1 MVESSTRVERTLRLD
16 APLAEAWEMLLDVP
30 RWGML
35 FPHVDTIEPMGEG
48 QYLWRMEP
56 LGPPGRKVRVVYA
69 CRYDA
74 DEATRTLTPLASSG
88 AAASGRRTSAP
99 TSPAGTRA
107 RSASMTRP
115 PSCPE
120 APVTRYLSV
129 SDMGCSFRAALVYN
143 RDMVSDVD
151 RVLGAV
157 KEALYH
163 DQGTCR

>member
-74 DEATRTLTPLASSG
+74 DEATRTLTWTPVEGVGNAAFAG
-88 AAASGRRTSAP
+88 ACAIEPDGDAATVGHLQLDATLQIPVPGFLSAIVH
-99 TSPAGTRA
+99 PAVDLE
-107 RSASMTRP
+107 MTRLTAIFA
-115 PSCPE
+115 E
-120 APVTRYLSV
+120 RLTDL
-129 SDMGCSFRAALVYN
+129 MG
-143 RDMVSDVD
+143 
-151 RVLGAV
+151 
-157 KEALYH
+157 
-163 DQGTCR
+163 T